1 MLIAIFSDSHD
12 NIPAIDSALTYIK
25 KEKIKTI
32 IHCGDISEPET
43 LLHIAKNFTGL
54 IHVVIGNTDTD
65 ATNLNIIEKKFDH
78 IKIHGGVGTIEL
90 EKRKIAFTHYPWIAD
105 KLARQKKYDSV
116 FYGHN
121 HRAWEKKMGNTI
133 VRNPGT
139 LAGVFAKPTFAVYDT
154 DTNLAK
160 LILLERI

>member
-1 MLIAIFSDSHD
+1 MNVAIISDSHD
-12 NIPAIDSALTYIK
+12 NIPAIDRALAYIK
-25 KEKIKTI
+25 KEKIKII

-43 LLHIAKNFTGL
+43 LRHIAKNFTGP

-65 ATNLNIIEKKFDH
+65 AAGLNVIGKKFDH
-78 IKIHGGVGTIEL
+78 VKIHGDVGTIEL

-105 KLARQKKYDSV
+105 KLAKQKIYNSI
-116 FYGHN
+116 FYGHD
-121 HRAWEKKMGNTI
+121 HRAWEKKVGDTI